1 MRNAGAA
8 SDPLKPYAARLMR
21 CFPVSTRSIM
31 LQMMMGK
38 AADAEPAEIQDRPLW
53 QAECDAIQM
62 SAAGPERLTEL
73 KAPYT
78 QRMED

>member
-1 MRNAGAA
+1 
-8 SDPLKPYAARLMR
+8 
-21 CFPVSTRSIM
+21 M